1 MEYCSETL
9 IDFVTP
15 GTGLKP
21 YSSGIVSN
29 GGAERLRSREGDFK
43 VELEE
48 EVGERIP
55 RLEEDDEPWGCPYR
69 GGGGGGGKDR
79 LGISV

>member
-15 GTGLKP
+15 GTGLKL

-29 GGAERLRSREGDFK
+29 GGAERLRSGEGDFK
-43 VELEE
+43 VEVE
-48 EVGERIP
+48 EVGKRIP
-55 RLEEDDEPWGCPYR
+55 RLEEDDER
-69 GGGGGGGKDR
+69 
-79 LGISV
+79 